1 MTDQPQPPRAASR
14 SSCGLAIACFL
25 FAVMLGM
32 FGMGKG
38 FAILLTAAAF
48 VFALLAGILYVFRK

>member
-1 MTDQPQPPRAASR
+1 MTTSPTIDRSASR
-14 SSCGLAIACFL
+14 NSCGLAFACFL

-32 FGMGKG
+32 FGMGRG
-38 FAILLTAAAF
+38 FAILLMLGAV